1 MPRPII
7 LSIAGDSGSGK
18 TTITRGIV
26 RVLGE
31 ERVTHF
37 CADDYHRYD
46 RRQRAERGLTPLD
59 PECNYLDVLTQD
71 IRHLRNNDAI
81 LKPVYQHSD
90 GTFGPPVYMT
100 PARFVIAEGL
110 LINHTPE
117 LREMF
122 DVRVYLNP
130 PEEVR
135 RRWKV
140 ARDCSRRGYSTDQ
153 VLRELDRRERDSEQ
167 FVRPQRHY
175 ADMVVSFMPG
185 CSADPS
191 QLDAHLFLRDS
202 LPYPDLAGVA
212 GVDGEDDAKD
222 DLTLIEREGEQELR
236 IPGTI
241 SAERAAELDDAI
253 WDRMDFA
260 SHLRKQRLG
269 EFTTGSE
276 LHRSEAL
283 ALAQLLLLYE
293 LVTARAVIA
302 LGGESARARAHYSTE
317 PPAVPETVPAI
328 PDTWEHVGGD

>member
-31 ERVTHF
+31 DKVTHF

-71 IRHLRNNDAI
+71 VRHLLHNDAV
-81 LKPVYQHSD
+81 LKPVYQHAD
-90 GTFGPPVYMT
+90 GTFGPPVYLT

-117 LREMF
+117 LRDMF

-130 PEEVR
+130 PEEIR

-140 ARDCSRRGYSTDQ
+140 TRDCSRRGYSTDQ

-175 ADMVVSFMPG
+175 ADMVVSFAPG
-185 CSADPS
+185 CSLDPS

-212 GVDGEDDAKD
+212 GIGGEDADD
-222 DLTLIEREGEQELR
+222 DLTLIERPGEQELR

-241 SAERAAELDDAI
+241 SAGRAVELEEAI

-269 EFTTGSE
+269 EFTTGSD

-302 LGGESARARAHYSTE
+302 LGGETARAKAHYSTE
-317 PPAVPETVPAI
+317 PPPVPA
-328 PDTWEHVGGD
+328 PVGAARSS